1 MPNGNINSDALDSL
15 FDPKGNV
22 VLEQFEDSAYG
33 TTAVLLRPESAAY
46 RAQTGLGDPYVVAYG
61 YDKETGEWSHGYYTS
76 NLSYAVDR
84 ANPEILEEATIKW
97 QREDFEAALEEK
109 GLEPSKRNTEALIQ
123 ACGKM
128 QGWKDWA
135 TVGGNETI
143 EDAVRDGNFE
153 RDPEL
158 AIDGIK
164 EKPDLDSSMTMSYG
178 FKEIIRQID
187 DARKVQDMS
196 RDPFGSHDG
205 MDIDPR
211 TAVVETC
218 GYGYRNEVCD
228 DVREAFRQDIEDEQQ
243 INELKRENY
252 EQEAR

>member
-97 QREDFEAALEEK
+97 QREDFELAAK
-109 GLEPSKRNTEALIQ
+109 CKDGKIGRPSGATRPSRMQYETATLSVIRSSPSTE
-123 ACGKM
+123 
-128 QGWKDWA
+128 
-135 TVGGNETI
+135 
-143 EDAVRDGNFE
+143 
-153 RDPEL
+153 
-158 AIDGIK
+158 
-164 EKPDLDSSMTMSYG
+164 
-178 FKEIIRQID
+178 
-187 DARKVQDMS
+187 
-196 RDPFGSHDG
+196 
-205 MDIDPR
+205 
-211 TAVVETC
+211 
-218 GYGYRNEVCD
+218 
-228 DVREAFRQDIEDEQQ
+228 
-243 INELKRENY
+243 
-252 EQEAR
+252 

>member
-15 FDPKGNV
+15 FDPNGNV

-61 YDKETGEWSHGYYTS
+61 YDKETT
-76 NLSYAVDR
+76 V
-84 ANPEILEEATIKW
+84 LEA
-97 QREDFEAALEEK
+97 
-109 GLEPSKRNTEALIQ
+109 
-123 ACGKM
+123 
-128 QGWKDWA
+128 
-135 TVGGNETI
+135 
-143 EDAVRDGNFE
+143 
-153 RDPEL
+153 
-158 AIDGIK
+158 GIK
-164 EKPDLDSSMTMSYG
+164 TSKEGLTMSYG
-178 FKEIIRQID
+178 FKEIMRQID

-205 MDIDPR
+205 MDIDPH

>member
-1 MPNGNINSDALDSL
+1 M
-15 FDPKGNV
+15 
-22 VLEQFEDSAYG
+22 
-33 TTAVLLRPESAAY
+33 
-46 RAQTGLGDPYVVAYG
+46 
-61 YDKETGEWSHGYYTS
+61 
-76 NLSYAVDR
+76 
-84 ANPEILEEATIKW
+84 
-97 QREDFEAALEEK
+97 
-109 GLEPSKRNTEALIQ
+109 EALIQ

-164 EKPDLDSSMTMSYG
+164 EKPDLDSSKEPKEYGIDQLILEAGIKTSKEGLTMSYG
-178 FKEIIRQID
+178 FKEIMRQID